1 MYLSFIGQSL
11 ITYNS
16 STMGGKK
23 KTTTHK
29 PRVKENSKPSSSDK
43 ATRFLVEQT
52 GGLGV
57 PLTCLLD
64 TKLQSVMLNTDE
76 LKTESCQGKLTGFV
90 PILQDPDAS
99 GLDTQLLNIFRR
111 LEKRDSVTKQKA
123 LREFY
128 ELLKPESNKS
138 ECISVGTSS
147 IVAVLPFWP
156 RIYHRLSFDGDRKVR
171 EFVQTTMHALASRVG
186 KDLGLY
192 LKQIVPIWTFSTVD
206 TYESAALY
214 ATKGLYD
221 TFPGKKL
228 IDVHCLCSKQ
238 LLDMVETQ
246 LFELTRKT
254 CADTVSY
261 SSSKHCSSMKND
273 DNPVGNTS
281 TELSSYSFDLSST
294 LRFLTSFVGNLVH
307 LSSDHKQLI
316 RLKMLLCPEGIWD
329 KVVRCLKTLRSE
341 QNPNCLDQTYGTLSG
356 ACIAVYRLCS
366 VLCRNSSWCRWMKEA
381 SDGKVLGEYI
391 SNITVGS
398 LGVTCILL
406 ENTFTSKSVDIH
418 TPLELSTGVYS
429 SLWDAALACLTGLSG
444 EFVWSVVD
452 WSQTFVTRL
461 ENLLNYSE
469 KIQAKQAYTHLL
481 CLVNEFPLDYCNLKI
496 HELEILE
503 KLFIDSTLL
512 GLHRSLGYT
521 RVSDGDYSETGSY
534 HSDDP
539 DVSLVIATGT
549 MECVRYF
556 IDRLLTPMEDENRK
570 EVLLAKKLYSK
581 VLIRLF
587 SDCLITHARVHTF
600 PKLVC
605 SRPSLSRHS
614 YLNIVFNQTAKFC
627 NNIAQSNHQLKIQ
640 MYDELRNTL
649 FKWISLGQSNEF
661 LTPIIDVGKMDRL
674 FIGVVDPLR
683 LISFVNHL
691 AKSSNQKVN
700 RYIHND
706 SKISQRVDN
715 KMNYCDLTFT
725 VQTEWCINLF
735 CSISDILLNNMNAN
749 LFEDSPNDS
758 FHILVFLCIYGYL
771 PLKSF
776 SAPCILR
783 KVFSSLL
790 SKLPYEVH
798 AICWSYPV
806 IQGLAKLWILS
817 SENIDNEREIPNN
830 SSICLLFTN
839 NILPVLIQSLPSL
852 GNIFDP
858 ASVCT
863 KLLSNRVSST
873 LCFWAQVW
881 FDKVVISD
889 EIPFSTVVI
898 SYMNNLHSLITNSF
912 HHISSSN
919 SNNDCNSPEM
929 IIPIQLVETLSTC
942 LKRRYANVLFC
953 DDTNCNVTNASELR
967 IVGSLLIHLLHMIN
981 NNNVFS
987 SSCLNYLYL
996 LLTKI
1001 MFCSYSIS
1009 AFVKINESLDASYS
1023 SKSNTDDHFLPN
1035 VILTNDDNHHVYNYE
1050 DGDNDVVFNLKEL
1063 INRSEVI
1070 ILKRLNLEEL
1080 KDCNEESFFNQF
1092 SNLIFTN
1099 TVSSKFITPLF
1110 YHFISRIY
1118 STVHDKLNSSSSVS
1132 YFSMLWLK
1140 YLVKHVKLVLEA
1152 VVKIYP
1158 LPETFLI
1165 SRHLLQDH
1173 SISPLFVLP
1182 SFGQLVRLHQLGL
1195 LLRLHVQFMSCDND
1209 VCSTQYLLCLGFIR
1223 VWISSFREPLD
1234 ICIDIGLS
1242 SKQTDL
1248 SVLNI
1253 NGQLENFESSMSSFE
1268 ENRVLLAK
1276 TLGSFWH
1283 EFTSD
1288 LPLSRLLS
1296 LSSPNALKY
1305 IVESESQTYHILQS
1319 TVNSLL
1325 LNRLRTMHPNLWPHD
1340 IKLAASCN
1348 DDDNQNLTWTDLY
1361 FPLNSST
1368 ENIYSDKIRFNTCI
1382 ELYLPA
1388 GVVRRCLSRQELLG
1402 RLKSFSLSV
1411 EKCNLSDL
1419 SDHHLKTH
1427 AYIIELIS
1435 ALANVRATAPIYLT
1449 TFSSIILE
1457 DYRTWLANLTTSATE
1472 DKSLCLK
1479 SPVVFN
1485 LCLSTISYL
1494 ECLLLL
1500 WQPWQW
1506 SAIESEKPPIS
1517 VRPGLVQLSM
1527 RMRQLRPSLSVEQW
1541 DFILCLTMSWVYSV
1555 VHYFCGSSNPGVEK
1569 TLYDLLAT
1577 RVFRMSAALGAIFIE
1592 RYSHLPLSDCI
1603 ILKETNIGKKVIQSD
1618 NMDADDADECEDE
1631 EPVNEFFDEEEHAKT
1646 LSDIQ
1651 CDSDDQS
1658 KNVLSEN
1665 VNIDFEEELETDIN
1679 QMGIEDADLDDEEY
1693 MYRVFAKGLPLIPRR
1708 GEAPPLV
1715 RNDWENFFAPDHY
1728 STFLRLVL
1736 KSCIP
1741 LGYSK
1746 SQAVLDTDIY
1756 IQALCAAFAT
1766 CPVNHLITAFSNQSS
1781 LVFEY
1786 LSDVQLKI
1794 GQPCMINQL
1803 FPSKIGSVNDFTV
1816 GFRASL
1822 DMACKL
1828 IAYSP
1833 HQSGQLLGYIL
1844 LNRLS
1849 GTRVLQGNNETSISI
1864 ANYMIRRIPTS
1875 WMSALSGLLPSS
1887 VEKYLQSEVAAD
1899 HWGRGNSS
1907 LLYLRDFSTS
1917 GWTVNCQTHQALL
1930 GYLLAWDSLLS
1941 LMTCAGP
1948 QTRASLQNSL
1958 LSSSATIFDRF
1969 MLTIGLLLPSSGNL
1983 GDFINNSCRL
1993 EPDERLLLP
2002 NSTSRIYLTAALT
2015 VFCSRRNSKRFVN
2028 LVTSGSTGDSKWR
2041 DAFSP
2046 DDSLLHIPGHRVA
2059 TDINHLA
2066 ARLFRRFLSEA
2077 PALVRAWHTQLT
2089 SLSSF
2094 PQSVSAQISPL
2105 AVHRPGRLRQL
2116 AGTIDKIVSKY
2127 FSSSLARDEVV
2138 LVQYRSYLR
2147 LLNKERSSSKSLFS
2161 LLKSSAEVGS
2171 VRIKGRPLSREII
2184 ATYYVGDDHSME
2196 MVIQLPNNYP
2206 LSPITVSKGR
2216 SVGVGSQQWQS
2227 WLLQMSVFVNNHN
2240 GSILDGIDLWQSNVR
2255 KKFDG
2260 VEECAICYSIVHNTN
2275 FSLPKM
2281 RCHTCRKLFH
2291 YACMYKWF
2299 TTSRNPACPL
2309 CRHLFID
2316 PTGRPVST

>member
-1 MYLSFIGQSL
+1 
-11 ITYNS
+11 
-16 STMGGKK
+16 MGGKK

-99 GLDTQLLNIFRR
+99 GLDTQLLNILRR

-138 ECISVGTSS
+138 ECISVSTSS

-171 EFVQTTMHALASRVG
+171 ELVQTTMHALASRVG
-186 KDLGLY
+186 KDLGPY

-418 TPLELSTGVYS
+418 TPLELSTSVYS

-549 MECVRYF
+549 MEC
-556 IDRLLTPMEDENRK
+556 
-570 EVLLAKKLYSK
+570 
-581 VLIRLF
+581 
-587 SDCLITHARVHTF
+587 
-600 PKLVC
+600 
-605 SRPSLSRHS
+605 
-614 YLNIVFNQTAKFC
+614 TAKFC

-640 MYDELRNTL
+640 MYDELRSTL
-649 FKWISLGQSNEF
+649 LKWISLGQSNEF
-661 LTPIIDVGKMDRL
+661 LTPIIDVGKIDRL

-967 IVGSLLIHLLHMIN
+967 IVGSLLIHLLRMIN

-1001 MFCSYSIS
+1001 MFSSYSIS

-1118 STVHDKLNSSSSVS
+1118 STVRDKLNSSSSVS

-1182 SFGQLVRLHQLGL
+1182 NFGQLVRLHQLGL

-1209 VCSTQYLLCLGFIR
+1209 ICSTQYLLCLGFIR

-1253 NGQLENFESSMSSFE
+1253 NGQLENFESSISSFE

-1325 LNRLRTMHPNLWPHD
+1325 LNRLRTIHPNLWPHD

-1506 SAIESEKPPIS
+1506 SAIESEKSPIS

-1541 DFILCLTMSWVYSV
+1541 DFVLCLTVSWVYSV

-1646 LSDIQ
+1646 FSDIQ

-1665 VNIDFEEELETDIN
+1665 LNIDFEEELETDIN

-1766 CPVNHLITAFSNQSS
+1766 CPVKHLITAFSNQSS

-2089 SLSSF
+2089 SLSNF

-2171 VRIKGRPLSREII
+2171 VRIKGRPLSRE
-2184 ATYYVGDDHSME
+2184 
-2196 MVIQLPNNYP
+2196 
-2206 LSPITVSKGR
+2206 
-2216 SVGVGSQQWQS
+2216 
-2227 WLLQMSVFVNNHN
+2227 N

-2291 YACMYKWF
+2291 MLAC
-2299 TTSRNPACPL
+2299 TNGLQLVEILLVHCVD
-2309 CRHLFID
+2309 LFID

>member
-1 MYLSFIGQSL
+1 
-11 ITYNS
+11 
-16 STMGGKK
+16 MGGKK
-23 KTTTHK
+23 KMTAHK

-64 TKLQSVMLNTDE
+64 TKLQSVRINSGE

-99 GLDTQLLNIFRR
+99 GLDTHLLNILKR

-123 LREFY
+123 LREFC

-138 ECISVGTSS
+138 VCISVSTSS

-156 RIYHRLSFDGDRKVR
+156 RIYHRLSFDEDRKVR
-171 EFVQTTMHALASRVG
+171 ELVQTTMHALASRVG
-186 KDLGLY
+186 KDLGPY

-206 TYESAALY
+206 TYEPAALF
-214 ATKGLYD
+214 ANKGLCD
-221 TFPGKKL
+221 TFPEKKL

-246 LFELTRKT
+246 LFELTRKR
-254 CADTVSY
+254 CADTKSF

-281 TELSSYSFDLSST
+281 TESSFYSFDFSST
-294 LRFLTSFVGNLVH
+294 LRFLTSFVGNLIH

-329 KVVRCLKTLRSE
+329 KVARCLKSLRSE
-341 QNPNCLDQTYGTLSG
+341 QNPNCLDQTYGTVSG

-366 VLCRNSSWCRWMKEA
+366 VLCRNPSWCRWMKEA
-381 SDGKVLGEYI
+381 SDGKALGEYI

-406 ENTFTSKSVDIH
+406 ENTYTSKSADIP
-418 TPLELSTGVYS
+418 TPFELGTGVYS

-452 WSQTFVTRL
+452 WNQTFVTRL

-469 KIQAKQAYTHLL
+469 KNQAKQAYTHLL
-481 CLVNEFPLDYCNLKI
+481 CLVNEFPLDYSNLKI

-512 GLHRSLGYT
+512 GIHRSLGYT
-521 RVSDGDYSETGSY
+521 PVSDSDYNETGSY
-534 HSDDP
+534 LSDDP
-539 DVSLVIATGT
+539 DVSVVIATGT
-549 MECVRYF
+549 LECVRYF
-556 IDRLLTPMEDENRK
+556 IDRLLTPMGDENRR
-570 EVLLAKKLYSK
+570 EVLLAKKFYSK
-581 VLIRLF
+581 VLMRLF
-587 SDCLITHARVHTF
+587 SDCLITHARVHTS
-600 PKLVC
+600 PQLVC
-605 SRPSLSRHS
+605 SRPPLSRQS

-627 NNIAQSNHQLKIQ
+627 NNIAQSNHLLKIQ
-640 MYDELRNTL
+640 MYDELKNTL
-649 FKWISLGQSNEF
+649 FRWISLGQSNEF
-661 LTPIIDVGKMDRL
+661 STPTIDVGKVDRM
-674 FIGVVDPLR
+674 FIGIVDPLR
-683 LISFVNHL
+683 LISFINHL
-691 AKSSNQKVN
+691 AKSSNQKFN
-700 RYIHND
+700 RYIPND

-715 KMNYCDLTFT
+715 KMNHCDLTVT

-735 CSISDILLNNMNAN
+735 HSISDILLNNINAN
-749 LFEDSPNDS
+749 LSEDNPNDS
-758 FHILVFLCIYGYL
+758 FYILVFLCIYGYL

-790 SKLPYEVH
+790 SKLPNEVH

-806 IQGLAKLWILS
+806 IQGLAKLWIIS

-852 GNIFDP
+852 RNIFD
-858 ASVCT
+858 SVNVCA
-863 KLLSNRVSST
+863 KLLSNRISDT

-881 FDKVVISD
+881 FDKVVSSD
-889 EIPFSTVVI
+889 ESPSTTVI
-898 SYMNNLHSLITNSF
+898 SFMNNLHSLITNSF
-912 HHISSSN
+912 NHISSSN

-929 IIPIQLVETLSTC
+929 IIPIRLFETLSTC
-942 LKRRYANVLFC
+942 LKRHYANVLFC
-953 DDTNCNVTNASELR
+953 DDANCIVTNASELR
-967 IVGSLLIHLLHMIN
+967 IIGSLLIHLLHMIN

-987 SSCLNYLYL
+987 PSCLNYHYL

-1001 MFCSYSIS
+1001 LFCSYSIS
-1009 AFVKINESLDASYS
+1009 AFVKINESPDASYLP
-1023 SKSNTDDHFLPN
+1023 KSNVDDHILPN
-1035 VILTNDDNHHVYNYE
+1035 DNHHAYNYE

-1070 ILKRLNLEEL
+1070 ILKRLNPEEL
-1080 KDCNEESFFNQF
+1080 KDCNEEGFFIQF
-1092 SNLIFTN
+1092 SNLIFMN

-1110 YHFISRIY
+1110 YHFVSRIY
-1118 STVHDKLNSSSSVS
+1118 SVVHDKLNFPSSVS

-1140 YLVKHVKLVLEA
+1140 YLIKHVKLVLEA

-1158 LPETFLI
+1158 LPETFFI
-1165 SRHLLQDH
+1165 SRHLSQDH
-1173 SISPLFVLP
+1173 SICPLSVLP
-1182 SFGQLVRLHQLGL
+1182 NFGQLVRLHQLGL
-1195 LLRLHVQFMSCDND
+1195 LLRLPIQFMSFDND

-1234 ICIDIGLS
+1234 ICIDIGWS
-1242 SKQTDL
+1242 SNQTDL
-1248 SVLNI
+1248 NVVNV
-1253 NGQLENFESSMSSFE
+1253 NGQLENFEPSVSAFE

-1283 EFTSD
+1283 EFTAD
-1288 LPLSRLLS
+1288 FPLSRLLS
-1296 LSSPNALKY
+1296 LSSPNTLEY
-1305 IVESESQTYHILQS
+1305 IAESESQAYHILQS
-1319 TVNSLL
+1319 TINSLL
-1325 LNRLRTMHPNLWPHD
+1325 LNRLRTIHPNLWPHD

-1348 DDDNQNLTWTDLY
+1348 DGDNQNLTWTDLY
-1361 FPLNSST
+1361 LPLNSST

-1388 GVVRRCLSRQELLG
+1388 GVIRRCLSRQELLG
-1402 RLKSFSLSV
+1402 RLKSLSLSV
-1411 EKCNLSDL
+1411 GKYSLSDL

-1427 AYIIELIS
+1427 EYIIELIS
-1435 ALANVRATAPIYLT
+1435 SLANVRATAPVYLT

-1457 DYRTWLANLTTSATE
+1457 DYRTWLANLTASATE
-1472 DKSLCLK
+1472 NKSVCLQ

-1485 LCLSTISYL
+1485 ICLSTMSYL

-1506 SAIESEKPPIS
+1506 SAIESEKSPIS
-1517 VRPGLVQLSM
+1517 VRLGLVQLSM
-1527 RMRQLRPSLSVEQW
+1527 RIRQLRPSLSVEQW
-1541 DFILCLTMSWVYSV
+1541 DFVLCLTLSWVCSV

-1569 TLYDLLAT
+1569 TLYSLLGT

-1603 ILKETNIGKKVIQSD
+1603 ILKEINAAKKVIQSD
-1618 NMDADDADECEDE
+1618 NMDSHDADECEDE
-1631 EPVNEFFDEEEHAKT
+1631 EPVNEFFDEEEHAKAF
-1646 LSDIQ
+1646 SDIQ
-1651 CDSDDQS
+1651 CNSNDQS
-1658 KNVLSEN
+1658 KNILSESL
-1665 VNIDFEEELETDIN
+1665 NIDFEEELETDIN

-1728 STFLRLVL
+1728 STLLRLVL

-1741 LGYSK
+1741 LEHNK
-1746 SQAVLDTDIY
+1746 AQAVLDTDIH

-1786 LSDVQLKI
+1786 LSDVQLNI
-1794 GQPCMINQL
+1794 GQPCVISQL
-1803 FPSKIGSVNDFTV
+1803 YPSKIGYVNDFTV

-1828 IAYSP
+1828 VAYSP

-1849 GTRVLQGNNETSISI
+1849 GTRVLQGKNKTSISI

-1887 VEKYLQSEVAAD
+1887 IEKYLQSEMAAD
-1899 HWGRGNSS
+1899 HWGRGNSR
-1907 LLYLRDFSTS
+1907 LLYLLDFSTS
-1917 GWTVNCQTHQALL
+1917 GWTVKCQTHQALL

-1969 MLTIGLLLPSSGNL
+1969 MLTIGLLLPPSGNL
-1983 GDFINNSCRL
+1983 EDFINNSCRL
-1993 EPDERLLLP
+1993 EPDERLSLP

-2015 VFCSRRNSKRFVN
+2015 VFCSRRNSKRSVN
-2028 LVTSGSTGDSKWR
+2028 LVTPVSPGDSEWR

-2046 DDSLLHIPGHRVA
+2046 DDSLLLIPGHRVA
-2059 TDINHLA
+2059 TEINHLA
-2066 ARLFRRFLSEA
+2066 VRLFRRFLSEA

-2089 SLSSF
+2089 LSSF
-2094 PQSVSAQISPL
+2094 PQSVSEQTSPL

-2127 FSSSLARDEVV
+2127 FSPSLARDEVV

-2147 LLNKERSSSKSLFS
+2147 LLSKERSSSKSLFS
-2161 LLKSSAEVGS
+2161 LLKSSTEVGS

-2240 GSILDGIDLWQSNVR
+2240 GSILDGIDLWRSNVR

-2316 PTGRPVST
+2316 PTGRPMST